1 MYVYGCGV
9 APDEEQAARWY
20 RASAEGDFMA
30 AQCRLGWMS
39 AHGRGAPQDDRE
51 AVRWWRLASAQGDPE
66 ATLCY
71 SAMCASGRGVDQD
84 GDLPQEG
91 NETEEGPW

>member
-1 MYVYGCGV
+1 
-9 APDEEQAARWY
+9 
-20 RASAEGDFMA
+20 MA

-51 AVRWWRLASAQGDPE
+51 AVRWWRLASEQGDPE